1 MCVCVIIKE
10 EGGKERS
17 TLHWVCVCVVC
28 ALGKHQKG
36 RRKGGKTRKLKEG
49 KEGGGLESPLLY
61 FCCLSR
67 PASCSWKEGGEKE
80 EPPSKEFLQNCHAS
94 PTLLN
99 IFLAKR
105 NPTIFLFFFGCV
117 CAESC

>member
-49 KEGGGLESPLLY
+49 GVWSRHYYIFVVCPDRPVAVGKKGGKKRSLLQKN
-61 FCCLSR
+61 FSR
-67 PASCSWKEGGEKE
+67 IA
-80 EPPSKEFLQNCHAS
+80 
-94 PTLLN
+94 TLLP
-99 IFLAKR
+99 LY
-105 NPTIFLFFFGCV
+105 
-117 CAESC
+117 